1 MTGIGWV
8 ESHGIEC
15 LLSYFVFSCFV
26 GGMPTPKDDS
36 SVGYRWAF
44 TSFTLLSAGLARFV
58 ATQFPESKMGQ
69 ALTSGP
75 PVQPVVVAK
84 IEPPKEI
91 KP

>member
-84 IEPPKEI
+84 IEPAKE
-91 KP
+91 K